1 MNLRFQRDAGEI
13 TDLRVLWEDS
23 EHALCRGRRRE
34 GSSFGS
40 VLIVLPVA
48 EQPPTAVLDRL
59 AHEYDLKDELDAAWA
74 VRPLDLV
81 RRDGRTLLLLE
92 DPGGEP
98 LEGLIGEPMEV
109 GTFLG
114 FAIGAAA
121 ALSNAHSSGLVHK
134 DIKPANIFVNCTNKP
149 VRLAGF
155 GLASRL
161 PRERR
166 APEPPEIIAG
176 TLAYMA
182 PEQTGRMNRSID
194 SRTDLYALG
203 VTFYRMLT
211 AVLPFSA
218 ADPMEWVHCHIA
230 REPVAPAARCRSVRA
245 PVSDI
250 VMKLLAKTAED
261 RYQTAA
267 GLEHDLRRCLG
278 QWEDRGIIDRFSLC
292 ERDVPDR
299 LLIPESLYGRERE
312 IEKLL
317 AGFDRIVAGNGPE
330 LVLVAGQGGV
340 GKSAVV
346 AELHRALVPP
356 RGMFA
361 SGKFDQ
367 LTRDIPYASVAQAL
381 VQLIKPLFGK
391 S

>member
-1 MNLRFQRDAGEI
+1 MNLRFQQNAGEI
-13 TDLRVLWEDS
+13 TDLRVLWEDF

-59 AHEYDLKDELDAAWA
+59 AHEYGLKDELDAAWA

-98 LEGLIGEPMEV
+98 LEGLLGEPMEV

-114 FAIGAAA
+114 FAIDAAA

-194 SRTDLYALG
+194 
-203 VTFYRMLT
+203 F
-211 AVLPFSA
+211 P
-218 ADPMEWVHCHIA
+218 H
-230 REPVAPAARCRSVRA
+230 
-245 PVSDI
+245 
-250 VMKLLAKTAED
+250 
-261 RYQTAA
+261 
-267 GLEHDLRRCLG
+267 
-278 QWEDRGIIDRFSLC
+278 
-292 ERDVPDR
+292 
-299 LLIPESLYGRERE
+299 
-312 IEKLL
+312 
-317 AGFDRIVAGNGPE
+317 
-330 LVLVAGQGGV
+330 
-340 GKSAVV
+340 
-346 AELHRALVPP
+346 
-356 RGMFA
+356 
-361 SGKFDQ
+361 
-367 LTRDIPYASVAQAL
+367 
-381 VQLIKPLFGK
+381 
-391 S
+391 